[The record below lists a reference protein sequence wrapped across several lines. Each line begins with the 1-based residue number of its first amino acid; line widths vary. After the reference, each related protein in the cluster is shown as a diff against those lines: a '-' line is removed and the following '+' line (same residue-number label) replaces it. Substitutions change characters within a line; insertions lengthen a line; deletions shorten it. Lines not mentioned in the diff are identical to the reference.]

1 MKLIILTILGNIN
14 KKSGN
19 WGNQGKTLLSSVKVS
34 IVVLQD
40 GIERKE
46 GVVTSLYT
54 IFDLG
59 VPLGR
64 GRGRS
69 RGRAQALLSCRE
81 AYEQN

>member
-1 MKLIILTILGNIN
+1 MELIILTILGNIN

-19 WGNQGKTLLSSVKVS
+19 CGNQGKTLLSSVKVS

-64 GRGRS
+64 GRGR
-69 RGRAQALLSCRE
+69 ALQHQCYAVVLVAS
-81 AYEQN
+81 